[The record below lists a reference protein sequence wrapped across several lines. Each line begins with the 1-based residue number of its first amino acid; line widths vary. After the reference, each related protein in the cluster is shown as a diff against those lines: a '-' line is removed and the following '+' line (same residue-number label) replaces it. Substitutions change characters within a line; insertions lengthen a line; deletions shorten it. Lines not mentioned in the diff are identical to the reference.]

1 MKVTTVVGTRP
12 EIIKLSRVTAALD
25 AVLDHK
31 VIHTGQNYDYEL
43 GTIFYDQMRLRYP
56 DVQLKGACHR
66 TERANTAIEAVGAM
80 MADLETQFI
89 ALKPDAVLILGDT
102 NSCVAAAY
110 AAKRLK
116 IPLFHMEAG
125 NRCFD
130 DRVPEE
136 VNRRVV
142 DHLSDIN
149 MPYSERARENL
160 MREGIPTDRV
170 IKTGSPMNEVLTD
183 YAHDIYMSDVLP
195 RLGLKRQ
202 EYFVASIHRE
212 ENITQ
217 FGIPYGVLDAV
228 ASRYGL
234 RILVSTHPRIAGQ
247 VHANLRDGA
256 GDLYDVCGF
265 KPVVSRLVEFCK
277 PFGFFD
283 YCNLQQNA
291 KCTLSDSGTITEESS
306 ILGFPALNLRETHE
320 RPEGSEEGN
329 VIMTGMNA
337 ERVLESIPL
346 AAALSRTPDDYAPRR
361 VAQKVVRTILSYTDY
376 VNKNVWR
383 KCAR

>member
-1 MKVTTVVGTRP
+1 MHVVTVISTRP
-12 EIIKLSRVTAALD
+12 EIVKMSRIMPALD
-25 AVLDHK
+25 AAMSR
-31 VIHTGQNYDYEL
+31 HTIVHTSQNWDYEL
-43 GTIFYDQMRLRYP
+43 RDIFFEQMRLRKP
-56 DVQLKGACHR
+56 DY
-66 TERANTAIEAVGAM
+66 I
-80 MADLETQFI
+80 LETRGNTPIQMTADIMSKLDVLFSE
-89 ALKPDAVLILGDT
+89 LKPDVVVVLGDT
-102 NSCVAAAY
+102 NGCLAAALT
-110 AAKRLK
+110 ATRHK
-116 IPLFHMEAG
+116 IPLAHLEAG

-130 DRVPEE
+130 FRSPEE
-136 VNRRVV
+136 TNRIII
-142 DHLSDIN
+142 DHLPGIQ

-217 FGIPYGVLDAV
+217 FGIPYGVLDAI

-306 ILGFPALNLRETHE
+306 LLGFPALNLRETHE

-329 VIMTGMNA
+329 VIMTGMNV

-346 AAALSRTPDDYAPRR
+346 ADAPSCTPDDYAPRQ

>member
-1 MKVTTVVGTRP
+1 MMYT
-12 EIIKLSRVTAALD
+12 LD
-25 AVLDHK
+25 
-31 VIHTGQNYDYEL
+31 TEL
-43 GTIFYDQMRLRYP
+43 
-56 DVQLKGACHR
+56 
-66 TERANTAIEAVGAM
+66 RAIN
-80 MADLETQFI
+80 
-89 ALKPDAVLILGDT
+89 PDAVLILGDT

-160 MREGIPTDRV
+160 MRDGITTDRI

-183 YAHDIYMSDVLP
+183 YAHDIYMSDVLA
-195 RLGLKRQ
+195 RLGLEEKK
-202 EYFVASIHRE
+202 YFLVSYHRE

-217 FGIPYGVLDAV
+217 FGIPYCMLDAV

-256 GDLYDVCGF
+256 GV
-265 KPVVSRLVEFCK
+265 PVVSRLVEFCK

-283 YCNLQQNA
+283 YCKLQQNA
-291 KCTLSDSGTITEESS
+291 KCVLSDSGTITEESS
-306 ILGFPALNLRETHE
+306 LLGFPALNLRETHE

-329 VIMTGMNA
+329 VIMTGMNV

-346 AAALSRTPDDYAPRR
+346 ADAPSCTPDDYAPRQ

-376 VNKNVWR
+376 VNRRVWYR
-383 KCAR
+383 GEK

>member
-43 GTIFYDQMRLRYP
+43 NKIFYEQMCLRQP
-56 DVQLKGACHR
+56 DIQLDCA
-66 TERANTAIEAVGAM
+66 RANPSQAVGSM
-80 MADLETQFI
+80 MYTLDTELRAI
-89 ALKPDAVLILGDT
+89 NPDAVLILGDT

-306 ILGFPALNLRETHE
+306 LLGFPALNLREAHE

-329 VIMTGMNA
+329 VIMTGMNV

-346 AAALSRTPDDYAPRR
+346 ADAPSCTPDDYAPRQ

>member
-1 MKVTTVVGTRP
+1 MRGVTILSTRP
-12 EIIKLSRVTAALD
+12 ELIKCSRILAALD
-25 AVLDHK
+25 STTEHTI
-31 VIHTGQNYDYEL
+31 IHTGQNWSPELRDVFLSEL
-43 GTIFYDQMRLRYP
+43 GIRTPDYSLETAGDTAIQTIANIM
-56 DVQLKGACHR
+56 VQLEPLLVKLR
-66 TERANTAIEAVGAM
+66 PEFM
-80 MADLETQFI
+80 FL
-89 ALKPDAVLILGDT
+89 LGDT
-102 NSCVAAAY
+102 NGVLAAAY
-110 AAKRLK
+110 VAKRLH
-116 IPLFHMEAG
+116 IPIFHAEAG

-170 IKTGSPMNEVLTD
+170 IKTGSPMNEVLRH
-183 YAHDIYMSDVLP
+183 YEGDIYASDVLT
-195 RLGLKRQ
+195 RLGLKGN

-277 PFGFFD
+277 PFTFFD
-283 YCNLQQNA
+283 YCKLQQNA
-291 KCTLSDSGTITEESS
+291 KCVLSDSGTITEESS
-306 ILGFPALNLRETHE
+306 LLGFPALNLREAHE

-329 VIMTGMNA
+329 VIMTGMNV

-346 AAALSRTPDDYAPRR
+346 ADAPSRTPADYCSLN

-383 KCAR
+383 KHV